1 MTFISKKIIDLAI
14 DEINLDQDPNNL
26 ISKNDEQL
34 LLHEA
39 SSIDSLTLVRL
50 LITIERLAEEEIGE
64 AVVIV
69 DESTFDLTESPFS
82 TVGSL
87 KNYIKIILKS

>member
-1 MTFISKKIIDLAI
+1 MTSISQKIIELAI
-14 DEINLDQDPNNL
+14 DEINLDQDPDNL
-26 ISKNDEQL
+26 ISKKDEQL
-34 LLHEA
+34 LLNES

-69 DESTFDLTESPFS
+69 DESTFDSTVSPFG

-87 KNYIKIILKS
+87 KNHIKNILKS

>member
-1 MTFISKKIIDLAI
+1 MTSISTKVVELAI
-14 DEINLDQDPNNL
+14 DEINLEQGPENL

-34 LLHEA
+34 LLNEL

-64 AVVIV
+64 AIVIV
-69 DESTFDLTESPFS
+69 DESTFDSSESPFA

-87 KNYIKIILKS
+87 KNHIKNILKS

>member
-1 MTFISKKIIDLAI
+1 MTSISTKIIELAI
-14 DEINLDQDPNNL
+14 DEINLEQDSDNL
-26 ISKNDEQL
+26 ISKNNNQL
-34 LLHEA
+34 LLNES

-64 AVVIV
+64 AIVIV
-69 DESTFDLTESPFS
+69 DESAFDSTESPFA

-87 KNYIKIILKS
+87 KNHIKNILKS